1 MGLPDPRA
9 KNDYGTITER
19 KTEVNVR
26 RNYSASGIL
35 TNEVIT
41 PFESL
46 VRSSRR
52 GGFSQ
57 NKWELLPG
65 TITPWREPSSYSRS
79 ILRSQGIQPIVYTY
93 RTRPAPSAW
102 TEHTKFVDFG
112 SYSNKMEDMSARGW
126 WDRSSPVCSV
136 DENLRSRVETECL
149 LKLKD
154 QKAML
159 SETLATAR
167 QTGNLL
173 AESAGRL
180 WGALLAVKR
189 RDLGRARRLLGL
201 HRRKLTV
208 GKGTAGEVL
217 KYQYGWKPLMSE
229 IEGLYELFGEQIQE
243 AQIIWARRN
252 LRSDYSR
259 EYKQPGYDFNFS
271 GRRHSS
277 CTLVG
282 QVRSN
287 RIRTAS
293 RVGLA
298 NPLQLGWELIPL
310 SFVVDW
316 SIPVGNVLS
325 AMDATSGIDFVGG
338 YFSDTA
344 QGFTSVKHFLT
355 GSDSREV
362 LVQTGLAED
371 FRFSNRRIKYTNF
384 PSGSFYAKSPF
395 STDHVVNALALFRM
409 LF

>member
-1 MGLPDPRA
+1 MGLPDPRPL
-9 KNDYGTITER
+9 NFYGNISES
-19 KTEVNVR
+19 KTKVNIR
-26 RNYSASGIL
+26 RNFSAAGAMIY
-35 TNEVIT
+35 EAIT
-41 PFESL
+41 PFQSL
-46 VRSSRR
+46 HRHSRR

-65 TITPWREPSSYSRS
+65 TITPWREPSSYMRS
-79 ILRSQGIQPIVYTY
+79 IRRIQLLDDLVYTY

-102 TEHTKFVDFG
+102 TEYTKPVDSATFT
-112 SYSNKMEDMSARGW
+112 NKMEDMSQRGW
-126 WDRSSPVCSV
+126 WDRSSPICSV

-201 HRRKLTV
+201 HRRKITV
-208 GKGTAGEVL
+208 GKDTAGEVL
-217 KYQYGWKPLMSE
+217 KFQYGWKPLMSE
-229 IEGLYELFGEQIQE
+229 IEGLYELFGEQIKE

-259 EYKQPGYDFNFS
+259 EYEEPGFSFKFS

-282 QVRSN
+282 QIRSN
-287 RIRTAS
+287 GMRTAS

-325 AMDATSGIDFVGG
+325 AMDATSGVDFVGG

-344 QGFTSVKHFLT
+344 QGHTSVKQFLT
-355 GSDSREV
+355 GSDLRET
-362 LVQTGLAED
+362 LVQTGLSED

-395 STDHVVNALALFRM
+395 STDHVINALALFRM